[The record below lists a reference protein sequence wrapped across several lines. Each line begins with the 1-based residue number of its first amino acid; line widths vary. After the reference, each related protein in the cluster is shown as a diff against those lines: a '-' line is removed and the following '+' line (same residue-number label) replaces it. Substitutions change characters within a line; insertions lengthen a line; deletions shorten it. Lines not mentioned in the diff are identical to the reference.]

1 MRKIKILIVDDAV
14 VFRKMLSETMSQD
27 PEIEVV
33 GVASNGKLAL
43 KKLELTQPDIISLDV
58 EMPEM
63 DGLECLH
70 HIRQKYPDLP
80 VIMFS
85 MLTQKGGQATLEAL
99 SRGATDYVPKPT
111 KAGSLAE
118 GIERIKDSLIPKVK
132 ALCHVQVGQPI
143 PRNMPQPKPVVET
156 PNAPH
161 QAAAV
166 KRFHRVDV
174 VVLGIST
181 GGPNALSEMMPQF
194 PENFPVPIVV
204 VQHMPPNFT
213 KLLADRLNL
222 ASTISITEAR
232 EGDILMPGHAYIAPG
247 DFHIVLEQDRD
258 DVRIRTNQDPPENS
272 CRPAVD
278 PLFRS
283 AARVFGR
290 NTLAVVMTGM
300 GQDGMKGCEAIQSR
314 SGQVLVQD
322 EATSV
327 VWGMPGFV
335 TKARLAD
342 KVLPLNAIANEII
355 EKCHTGRLS
364 SLLKSSPTIS
374 PT

>member
-1 MRKIKILIVDDAV
+1 M
-14 VFRKMLSETMSQD
+14 
-27 PEIEVV
+27 
-33 GVASNGKLAL
+33 
-43 KKLELTQPDIISLDV
+43 DV

-70 HIRQKYPDLP
+70 HLRQRYPDLP

-99 SRGATDYVPKPT
+99 SRGATDYVSKPT
-111 KAGSLAE
+111 KAASLAE
-118 GIERIKDSLIPKVK
+118 GIERIRNDLIPKVK
-132 ALCHVQVGQPI
+132 ALCHVAVGQSI
-143 PRNMPQPKPVVET
+143 PQNMPQPKPVVER
-156 PNAPH
+156 PEAPH

-174 VVLGIST
+174 VVIGVST
-181 GGPNALSEMMPQF
+181 GGPNALAEIMPQF
-194 PENFPVPIVV
+194 PASFPVPIVI

-213 KLLADRLNL
+213 KLLADRLNQ
-222 ASTISITEAR
+222 ASLITVDEAQ
-232 EGDILMPGHAYIAPG
+232 EGDIIQPGNAYIAPG
-247 DFHIVLEQDRD
+247 DYHIVLEQDKNE
-258 DVRIRTNQDPPENS
+258 VRIRTNQDPPENS

-290 NTLAVVMTGM
+290 NTLAVVLTGM
-300 GQDGMKGCEAIQSR
+300 GQDGLKGSEAIQSR
-314 SGQVLVQD
+314 GGQVIVQD
-322 EATSV
+322 EETSV

-342 KVLPLNAIANEII
+342 KVLPLNSVALEII
-355 EKCHTGRLS
+355 QKCHTGRRS
-364 SLLKSSPTIS
+364 SLMQNTSP
-374 PT
+374 